1 MLRVARLVF
10 VGKRHVWLL
19 VFSVLSWYIGTSGVQ
34 CRMEKAGWLS
44 LREIAR
50 QLGIPPS
57 SIAYY
62 RDRFAVYLPAPE
74 GEGRRARYP
83 AVALEIFRAI
93 RGMYASNWPA
103 ERIEAV
109 LAVGIA
115 EREQEAEV
123 VPAVVRRSALEGVAR
138 GGGLEWSHPL
148 LVNPRQ
154 ERPASQHDERQQSSD
169 SPESITG
176 DGPAVQGECAP
187 PDEAVSPRDADAQES
202 AAPSAEFAM
211 VEQLLGVQQVLLET
225 MGALQDEL
233 AALREEHRM
242 QLQASGERI
251 RRLESALLRMV
262 WSSAGY
268 HMDPAHVLGGVEHV
282 PGSDN
287 AGQVR
292 GAEGGSHPQE
302 AGGGGAVA
310 DNHQDEVGGGSGAD
324 WDAGKPDTAGDAA
337 WAEGS
342 RAPADGLAGP
352 EGARAAEMPDAIR
365 AEEASGTAGTSGAAG
380 ASGASGAAGG
390 AGEAGAAGATGGA
403 GEAGASGKPGA
414 VGASDA
420 AFASGSSTASNAAGG
435 QHTTHSEAEP
445 DPQDEAQADA
455 TRHGGTQR
463 GASSNAS
470 GGGRTDHGH
479 ERQRTTGRYATVPER
494 GFLQRPLVIARNG
507 EFLGVAEGDRAFSLR
522 DLLFRMERN
531 TASAYGLAM
540 RWRRMGPDGWELT
553 LQTTSLAPGGKHRYV
568 LLLDGV
574 TTPNANDVALLR
586 GIVIDGRS
594 VPEGYLLTLFRNIRE
609 VFGSR

>member
-50 QLGIPPS
+50 QLGISPS

-176 DGPAVQGECAP
+176 DGPAAQGECAP

-233 AALREEHRM
+233 AALREEHRT
-242 QLQASGERI
+242 QHQASGERI

-268 HMDPAHVLGGVEHV
+268 HMDPAHVLGGVEHA
-282 PGSDN
+282 PGSDD

-292 GAEGGSHPQE
+292 GVAAESHPHD
-302 AGGGGAVA
+302 AVVSDAVA
-310 DNHQDEVGGGSGAD
+310 DNQRDEAGGDGGDGGAG
-324 WDAGKPDTAGDAA
+324 WGAGKPDTPSDAA
-337 WAEGS
+337 WAEG
-342 RAPADGLAGP
+342 RIAP
-352 EGARAAEMPDAIR
+352 EGVHAATMPDANR
-365 AEEASGTAGTSGAAG
+365 DGEVSGTSGDAGTAGAAG
-380 ASGASGAAGG
+380 ASGG
-390 AGEAGAAGATGGA
+390 AGK
-403 GEAGASGKPGA
+403 AGASGKPGA

-420 AFASGSSTASNAAGG
+420 SFASGSSTAPNAAEEP
-435 QHTTHSEAEP
+435 HATHREAEP
-445 DPQDEAQADA
+445 DPQDEAEADA
-455 TRHGGTQR
+455 KRHDGTQR
-463 GASSNAS
+463 GGSRNAS